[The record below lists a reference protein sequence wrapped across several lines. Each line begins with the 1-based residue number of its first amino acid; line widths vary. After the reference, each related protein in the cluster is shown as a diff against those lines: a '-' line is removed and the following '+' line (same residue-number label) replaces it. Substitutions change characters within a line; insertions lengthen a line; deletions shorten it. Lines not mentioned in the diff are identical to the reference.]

1 MQRLLAERM
10 PEMFLLT
17 RQMKFNWFPAS
28 RVATVASLF
37 VGASQLATT
46 HVTVMHATEAVT
58 QQVVESILVIAACV
72 TELLAS
78 RAAIAASGTLG
89 NCSVSATE
97 FRQV

>member
-1 MQRLLAERM
+1 MQVT
-10 PEMFLLT
+10 FLLT
-17 RQMKFNWFPAS
+17 RQMMCSWSPVRRIVTA
-28 RVATVASLF
+28 ASLF
-37 VGASQLATT
+37 ADASQFATT
-46 HVTVMHATEAVT
+46 RVMAMHVMEVVIL
-58 QQVVESILVIAACV
+58 QVVESILVIAACV